1 MITGM
6 TNGAGAG
13 EGSDEGP
20 DGGLSEGLGEGLGEG
35 LDGGLGEWSHEGPDD
50 DARAWRARLG
60 WAFGLV
66 AEDPADRAA
75 ALARLIEVKGEV
87 RAARGWD
94 PAAYEEAQRGSLPE
108 ALWCHYGTDIATW
121 PGLPYA
127 LLFLEWEARHPREWT
142 EHCKEWATKKGLIR
156 DLAAAGH
163 GEAVRARLTDLVVT
177 VVQRAYRCKDREYVR
192 VARAVDS
199 PELRRRLRIAAS
211 SDDPWARCHAGYVL
225 WILDRPGTPNSRRV
239 WRTWLAEEF
248 GAGAAVPVRPP
259 RAP

>member
-1 MITGM
+1 M

-13 EGSDEGP
+13 EKSDEGP
-20 DGGLSEGLGEGLGEG
+20 DGGS
-35 LDGGLGEWSHEGPDD
+35 DD

-75 ALARLIEVKGEV
+75 ALARLIEVQGEV
-87 RAARGWD
+87 RSARERD
-94 PAAYEEAQRGSLPE
+94 SEAYAEARRGSLPE

-142 EHCKEWATKKGLIR
+142 EHCKEWGTKQGLIR

-192 VARAVDS
+192 VARAVDGA
-199 PELRRRLRIAAS
+199 ELRRRLRIAAA
-211 SDDPWARCHAGYVL
+211 SDDPWARRHARYVL

-239 WRTWLAEEF
+239 WRTWLAEESDT
-248 GAGAAVPVRPP
+248 GPEESDTGPGESGSGPAGPVRPP
-259 RAP
+259 GAP